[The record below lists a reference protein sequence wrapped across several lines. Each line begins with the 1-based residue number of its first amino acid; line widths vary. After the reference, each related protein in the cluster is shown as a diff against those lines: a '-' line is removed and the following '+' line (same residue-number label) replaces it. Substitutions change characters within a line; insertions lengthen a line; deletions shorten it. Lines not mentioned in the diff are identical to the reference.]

1 MDTIASKK
9 TLCGVMNETDH
20 VTVSLQV
27 YGRCSSLAVY
37 SLNDPAATPVVPC
50 MVIKVWESP
59 EGRTVRMP

>member
-1 MDTIASKK
+1 
-9 TLCGVMNETDH
+9 MNETDH